1 MNCKEAASPMP
12 VPQTCGTT
20 VVFHAWAM
28 AAIFLHSVK
37 PTGSNDGRRTRFG
50 VPARLI
56 RQWPCRA
63 AYRSAAFKN
72 ARAGVVYA
80 LFPPSW
86 WPP

>member
-37 PTGSNDGRRTRFG
+37 PTGSNATGG
-50 VPARLI
+50 EL
-56 RQWPCRA
+56 
-63 AYRSAAFKN
+63 
-72 ARAGVVYA
+72 A
-80 LFPPSW
+80 LECPPV
-86 WPP
+86 